1 MFEHFS
7 KVIEKIGSIT
17 NIVIF
22 IFAAVLIFSTIDFY
36 SSINPKPSSFAD
48 QGRKTLYI
56 VKQRSGAN
64 PTPKPVTIIANPVSK
79 NTTTGRFAV
88 SAPSSSKNGLGIIAP
103 QIFNLNL
110 KNNSIVGN
118 SVVSLQGMIT
128 DNVSSSNQIDFTIN
142 GKKVALSQDG
152 SFRTDLQ
159 LQPGNNVF
167 TLFAKGPPNNPA
179 QQINDITSYLDGS
192 AIYGSDQNRENA
204 LRTFSDGLMKT
215 SPGNN
220 LPLNTANLL
229 VENDTEMLPNTELFL
244 AGDIRDNENIEI
256 TAIQVLM
263 LREHNLIARLIKK
276 EHPQLSDEQIF
287 QWARRVVIAEMQEIT
302 YNEYLPSLLGPN
314 AQLQPYNGYNAD
326 TNAGVANEFANAAF
340 RGVGHPL
347 VNNEVEFL
355 NSNGKQIA
363 PVVDLQNAFDNP
375 GVIEKYGADPI
386 LKFLST
392 GNSQEVNTGM
402 SSGIRNFLFGEP
414 GQGGFDLE
422 SLDVQRGRDH
432 GLADYN
438 ATRKAFGL
446 APVTSFSQIT
456 SNSALASK
464 LKSLYGSV
472 NDIDLLIGG
481 ESENHLP
488 DGSVGPLFS
497 TILVNQFER
506 IRDGDRFWYQ
516 RTFSGKALT
525 ALQSTT
531 LADIIARNTSIT
543 KLQNNVFFYNPK
555 AKGDQ
560 NSSHSVSRTA
570 SMDRLLQIINN
581 TSPVGPFG
589 IEPVNGYGNNVTHP
603 TWGEAGTDF
612 LRLASPDYADG
623 VNQPAGADR
632 PSARLVSNTVANRN
646 GTVNNNRDMS
656 AWAYAWGQFV
666 DHDLDFTDA
675 GTVPFNVD
683 VPRGDPQF
691 DPQGTGTQQIMLE
704 RSSVD
709 QSSGTGVTQTSAENY
724 YLVFSPDLVK
734 QQNVKGSGLS
744 PYIAFVIIV
753 CIAIFIILIGIKKR
767 FLLLKFINRYRKPRE
782 NDK

>member
-7 KVIEKIGSIT
+7 KVIGKIGSIT
-17 NIVIF
+17 NIVVF
-22 IFAAVLIFSTIDFY
+22 MLAAVLIFSAIDFY
-36 SSINPKPSSFAD
+36 SNINPKQNSFAD
-48 QGRKTLYI
+48 QERKTLYI
-56 VKQRSGAN
+56 VKQRSAVS

-88 SAPSSSKNGLGIIAP
+88 SSQNSSKNGLGIIAP

-110 KNNSIVGN
+110 KNNSIVDN
-118 SVVSLQGMIT
+118 PVVSLQGMIT
-128 DNVSSSNQIDFTIN
+128 DNVSAANQIDFTIN
-142 GKKVALSQDG
+142 GKKIGLSQDG
-152 SFRTDLQ
+152 SFRTNLK

-167 TLFAKGPPNNPA
+167 TLFAKGPSNNPG

-220 LPLNTANLL
+220 LPLDTANLL
-229 VENDTEMLPNTELFL
+229 VENDTEMLPNTQLFL

-276 EHPQLSDEQIF
+276 EHPELSDEQIF
-287 QWARRVVIAEMQEIT
+287 EWARRIVIAEVQEIT

-314 AQLQPYNGYNAD
+314 AQLQPYNGYND
-326 TNAGVANEFANAAF
+326 DVNPGIANEFANAAF

-392 GNSQEVNTGM
+392 DNSQEVNTGM

-432 GLADYN
+432 GLANYN

-446 APVTSFSQIT
+446 APVTSFNQIT
-456 SNSALASK
+456 SNASLTKK
-464 LKSLYGSV
+464 LESLYGNV
-472 NDIDLLIGG
+472 NNIDLLIGG

-488 DGSVGPLFS
+488 DGSVGQLFS

-506 IRDGDRFWYQ
+506 IRDGDKFWYQ

-525 ALQSTT
+525 ALQATS
-531 LADIIARNTSIT
+531 LADIIARNSSIT
-543 KLQNNVFFYNPK
+543 KLQDNVFFYNPK

-560 NSSHSVSRTA
+560 SSSHTVSRA
-570 SMDRLLQIINN
+570 DAMDKLLQIIAN

-612 LRLASPDYADG
+612 LRLAPADYADG
-623 VNQPAGADR
+623 IYRPAGADR
-632 PSARLVSNTVANRN
+632 PSARLVSNTIANRT

-666 DHDLDFTDA
+666 DHDLDFTDT

-683 VPRGDPQF
+683 VPPGDPQF
-691 DPQGTGTQQIMLE
+691 DPQRTGTQQIMLE
-704 RSSVD
+704 RSNIDPS
-709 QSSGTGVTQTSAENY
+709 TGDGITKTSAENY
-724 YLVFSPDLVK
+724 YLVFSPNLAN
-734 QQNVKGSGLS
+734 QQNLKGSDLS
-744 PYIAFVIIV
+744 PYIAFVAIV
-753 CIAIFIILIGIKKR
+753 CVIIFVILVCIKKR
-767 FLLLKFINRYRKPRE
+767 FLFLKFINRYKK
-782 NDK
+782 NNS